1 MVFIEGFTSFKC
13 DEDNK
18 RKCGG
23 EAKMVKSRS
32 KRRRDDGR
40 WKRVL
45 IGTILVLIMVGSVV
59 ALMARI

>member
-1 MVFIEGFTSFKC
+1 
-13 DEDNK
+13 
-18 RKCGG
+18 
-23 EAKMVKSRS
+23 MVKSGS
-32 KRRRDDGR
+32 KRRRDDDR